1 MYPSTL
7 LQVNNE
13 YGAPRWLPRFALAW
27 GAGLALAVATVVISL
42 TEDLPIRDP
51 DDDIVPGYIRY
62 PAIVLGAILLDIV
75 PRVFHRAGRVD
86 TDWPRRLVAK
96 WTEVVRERWQRDHLL
111 FALNGGLAWYL
122 CYAAFRNVKSMAP
135 FVHEN
140 IYDDQLADLD
150 RFLFAGHDPASVLHE
165 WFGTGWVAHLL
176 AVVYVAWIVMVP
188 VTIAI
193 ALVWTRHTRAG
204 EWLVTAVAVDW
215 VLGAAIYLLV
225 PTVGPIYSDPG
236 TFAALPDTFVTPLQE
251 DLWTDRL
258 AVMADPVGAG
268 TLQTVAAF
276 ASLHV
281 GIMVTICLVGELIAL
296 PRWVRISSWV
306 FLALTILSTVYF
318 GWHFAVDALGGVALG
333 ATGVWAAGIATGNRV
348 GWRLRL
354 RREEA
359 PASPARP
366 AAPDARS
373 EPPNDHLARD

>member
-1 MYPSTL
+1 VYPSTL

-62 PAIVLGAILLDIV
+62 PAIVLGAILVDLV
-75 PRVFHRAGRVD
+75 PRVLHRAGRPD
-86 TDWPRRLVAK
+86 LRWPSRFVAR
-96 WTEVVRERWQRDHLL
+96 WREVVHERWQRDHLL

-135 FVHEN
+135 FVHEK
-140 IYDDQLADLD
+140 IYDEQLADID

-165 WFGTGWVAHLL
+165 WFGTSWMAHVL
-176 AVVYVAWIVMVP
+176 AVVYVVWIVVVP
-188 VTIAI
+188 ASIAI

-204 EWLVTAVAVDW
+204 EWYVTAVAVDW
-215 VLGAAIYLLV
+215 VLGATTYLLL
-225 PTVGPIYSDPG
+225 PTVGPIYSDPAE
-236 TFAALPDTFVTPLQE
+236 FADLPETFVTPLHE
-251 DLWTDRL
+251 DLWSDRL
-258 AVMADPVGAG
+258 AVMADPLGAG

-281 GIMVTICLVGELIAL
+281 GIMVTICIIGELIAL
-296 PRWVRISSWV
+296 PRWIRISSWV
-306 FLALTILSTVYF
+306 FLALTMLSTVYL
-318 GWHFAVDALGGVALG
+318 GWHFAVDVLGGCALG
-333 ATGVWAAGIATGNRV
+333 AFGVWAAGLATGNRV
-348 GWRLRL
+348 GWRMRL
-354 RREEA
+354 TE
-359 PASPARP
+359 PARP
-366 AAPDARS
+366 ASDVRPSGLDARS

>member
-1 MYPSTL
+1 M
-7 LQVNNE
+7 NNE

-62 PAIVLGAILLDIV
+62 PAIVLGAILADIV
-75 PRVFHRAGRVD
+75 PRVLHRAGRPGAGWLLRVVMH
-86 TDWPRRLVAK
+86 WG
-96 WTEVVRERWQRDHLL
+96 EVVRERWQRDHLL

-135 FVHEN
+135 FVHEK
-140 IYDDQLADLD
+140 IYDDQLADID

-176 AVVYVAWIVMVP
+176 AIVYVAWIVMVP
-188 VTIAI
+188 ITIAI

-204 EWLVTAVAVDW
+204 EWLVTAIAVDW

-225 PTVGPIYSDPG
+225 PTVGPIYSDPA
-236 TFAALPDTFVTPLQE
+236 TFASLPETFVTPLQE
-251 DLWTDRL
+251 DLWSDRL

-281 GIMVTICLVGELIAL
+281 GIMVTICIVGELIAL
-296 PRWVRISSWV
+296 PRWVRVSSWV
-306 FLALTILSTVYF
+306 FLGLTILSTIYF
-318 GWHFAVDALGGVALG
+318 GWHFAVDAVGGVALG

-354 RREEA
+354 RREEE
-359 PASPARP
+359 PASAARP
-366 AAPDARS
+366 EELDVRS
-373 EPPNDHLARD
+373 EPPGDHLARD